1 MSPHETSRR
10 IVLVMVGTLALS
22 GLLRLGPAVV
32 MLGMLAASL
41 TATARLAWVWKRD
54 GQTKTGWA
62 AWSAA
67 WRPATLGFLG
77 VLVLNGLHALF
88 GSAALPIGV
97 AAAITALVAFV
108 VLRQAPDASGGNAA
122 EDPASTPR
130 MPTAVSASD
139 KPPSPVRRPDADAAP
154 PMPALPTPALCWEW
168 RRSYLAV
175 TRASKPDELTRIVAL
190 RAAYLDELE
199 RRDPT
204 GFRRWLDS
212 GARAASD
219 PGRYLTS
226 G

>member
-1 MSPHETSRR
+1 MSPHETWYK

-22 GLLRLGPAVV
+22 GMLRLDPAAV
-32 MLGMLAASL
+32 MLGLFIASL
-41 TATARLAWVWKRD
+41 TATARLAWVCKRD
-54 GQTKTGWA
+54 GQAKTGWG
-62 AWSAA
+62 AWSEAG
-67 WRPATLGFLG
+67 RSATLGFLG
-77 VLVLNGLHALF
+77 VLVVNGLHALF

-97 AAAITALVAFV
+97 AGAITALVAFV
-108 VLRQAPDASGGNAA
+108 VLRQAPVASGGDAA
-122 EDPASTPR
+122 GAPASTPR
-130 MPTAVSASD
+130 MPTAAPD
-139 KPPSPVRRPDADAAP
+139 KPPSPVRRPDDAP
-154 PMPALPTPALCWEW
+154 SMPALPTPALCWEW

-175 TRASKPDELTRIVAL
+175 TRASKPDELTRIVAI